1 MKKKVSDS
9 LDNVPNENVVTHL
22 GTDRPTDS
30 LTNYLNCQ
38 SGYSP
43 LKNENVL
50 KSCLSS
56 DYMIKTQGQDT
67 DSEKC
72 PQERNSTGL
81 LTNKSSVIII
91 SFIPQRKR
99 GEGKATRRLERQEVQ
114 V

>member
-1 MKKKVSDS
+1 MKVSDS
-9 LDNVPNENVVTHL
+9 LVNVPNELSQL

-30 LTNYLNCQ
+30 LTNCLNCQ

-81 LTNKSSVIII
+81 LTNKSSVII
-91 SFIPQRKR
+91 FIPQRKR